1 MSQLF
6 AQFIPVALL
15 SVPVAPALSFDFL
28 LQDSMLNP
36 LRELVSA
43 LAPFALG
50 VGVSLY
56 LFHFRQGRD
65 TKSG

>member
-6 AQFIPVALL
+6 AHFVPVALL

-28 LQDSMLNP
+28 LHDSMLDP
-36 LRELVSA
+36 LREFVGS

-56 LFHFRQGRD
+56 LFHFRQGRG
-65 TKSG
+65 TKSD